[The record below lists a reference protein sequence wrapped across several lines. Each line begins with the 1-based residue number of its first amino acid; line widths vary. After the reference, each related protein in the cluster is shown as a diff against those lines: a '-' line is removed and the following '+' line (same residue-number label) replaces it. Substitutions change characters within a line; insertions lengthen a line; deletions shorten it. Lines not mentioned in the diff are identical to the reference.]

1 MESRYE
7 KITNTDI
14 GSCSKKQT
22 IKKKKHGTKGGISNF
37 QFILID
43 ITKHLNK
50 CAFDMLTTLIAMAAN
65 AIFIYD
71 DNSTTDFDQLPN
83 KPTFLII
90 SSSVAAKMKNKPQQ
104 TKATFILEEDKNK
117 VDYRER
123 FGNGEDLIF
132 ELADAVYQ
140 CYKKEANQYSLSG
153 DMKTAKIKEE
163 QANQVHSNLK
173 RAYISASDN
182 NSIIQGRK

>member
-1 MESRYE
+1 MV
-7 KITNTDI
+7 
-14 GSCSKKQT
+14 
-22 IKKKKHGTKGGISNF
+22 
-37 QFILID
+37 
-43 ITKHLNK
+43 
-50 CAFDMLTTLIAMAAN
+50 AN

-71 DNSTTDFDQLPN
+71 DNSTTDFDQLPD

-90 SSSVAAKMKNKPQQ
+90 SSSVAAKMNNKPQQ

-140 CYKKEANQYSLSG
+140 CYKNEANQYSLSG

-163 QANQVHSNLK
+163 QAKQVHSNLK